1 MDLGEEGIVTSSTSF
16 QVYLHTQ
23 LEATLLHTH
32 LSDGICLWFLLT
44 FFSHWVIQ
52 NYSMHTTLVLK
63 IPKGIT
69 ATLCSH
75 ATPRKSY
82 EEGSDSKKQYAGKTA
97 LV

>member
-1 MDLGEEGIVTSSTSF
+1 VDLGEENRVRSSASF
-16 QVYLHTQ
+16 QVYLQTQMEAAPLHTQ
-23 LEATLLHTH
+23 LSE
-32 LSDGICLWFLLT
+32 GICLWFELT

-52 NYSMHTTLVLK
+52 NYNMHPTLVLK

-82 EEGSDSKKQYAGKTA
+82 EEGSKTPRNNMQERWP
-97 LV
+97 